1 MLNKDLCKQ
10 CENLLEYVMEYGTGN
25 ANMARCIF
33 GISDL
38 TILKCS
44 HFKKKIALDK
54 QLRTDIKKSLS
65 HGKNPRKQPKDV
77 RAWKTKG
84 ICDFCENALKCTE
97 AKRDGNVN
105 EDCKDWRKDLAI
117 KRREEE
123 ANTTSSEK
131 VN

>member
-65 HGKNPRKQPKDV
+65 HGKNPRKQPDGE
-77 RAWKTKG
+77 AWKKPKEVAGGVRVNT
-84 ICDFCENALKCTE
+84 DSSD
-97 AKRDGNVN
+97 RGN
-105 EDCKDWRKDLAI
+105 
-117 KRREEE
+117 
-123 ANTTSSEK
+123 
-131 VN
+131 